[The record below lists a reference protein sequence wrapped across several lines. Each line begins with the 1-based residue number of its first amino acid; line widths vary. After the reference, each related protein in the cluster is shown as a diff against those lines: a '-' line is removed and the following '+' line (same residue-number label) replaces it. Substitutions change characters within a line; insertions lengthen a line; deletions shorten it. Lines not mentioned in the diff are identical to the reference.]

1 MSTLAK
7 PSPAPSL
14 TAKVLKL
21 LCRLGLGVLCFLGTP
36 FGVMLG
42 LALCVGQ
49 SLGEWVNTR
58 AKQGEHARRERPA
71 HSLADKRP

>member
-1 MSTLAK
+1 MPDLAT

-14 TAKVLKL
+14 TSKVLKL

-42 LALCVGQ
+42 LALCLGQ
-49 SLGEWVNTR
+49 ALGEWISKKANKRHT
-58 AKQGEHARRERPA
+58 AQPA
-71 HSLADKRP
+71 